1 MVQNKEYISKLATI
15 LVPNIKK
22 SHKHLHP
29 IIFKHTHREAVG
41 FRSNPTVSC
50 DEYPCRSRSE
60 ERCSGSNIEFP
71 HCAST
76 V

>member
-41 FRSNPTVSC
+41 FR
-50 DEYPCRSRSE
+50 
-60 ERCSGSNIEFP
+60 
-71 HCAST
+71 
-76 V
+76 